1 MVRGGTAMKDEK
13 QRPPL
18 LRATV
23 DVDWVVGGKKHRLTP
38 DDEPTRDVPPKVA
51 AWMLR
56 CGALV
61 ETRSAAAEGEV
72 NDS

>member
-1 MVRGGTAMKDEK
+1 MNKDEK
-13 QRPPL
+13 ARPPL

-23 DVDWVVGGKKHRLTP
+23 DVDWPGRGGKTNHLGP
-38 DDEPTRDVPPKVA
+38 SDPPTREVPPKVA

-61 ETRSAAAEGEV
+61 DVEAEEAAEAALQEV
-72 NDS
+72 PDAG